1 MPQSAPLLIQSNI
14 MTQSTRFPFIPPITR
29 HSLFLALAAAL
40 PAAAHAAN
48 DSDAQSHHLTE
59 LSTVK
64 VTASPLQNDA
74 ESLARPVAVLTGEEL
89 DARKGATLGDTL
101 EHMPGV
107 QTTSF
112 GPGVGRPIIRGQ
124 EGPRVAVVANGV
136 GNMDASIV
144 SADHATSIEPFLA
157 DQIEVLKGPAT
168 LLFGSGAI
176 GGAVNVVDG
185 RIARDLPDR
194 TLSGRAELRG
204 NTVNNERSGM
214 FRLDGVNAGN
224 LVLHVDG
231 LVRNGDDFRIP
242 GYAINPASLDDDH
255 DHDEHDADELGPRGR
270 LDNSSL
276 RTRAGGVGVTWF
288 GDGGYLGASLST
300 YRSNYGIPKGA
311 HVHADDDHDHDD
323 HDHDDEEEGDEH
335 DVRIDMV
342 QNRFDLKGHLDN
354 PLPFLQSLSVRAAWT
369 DYEHTELEA
378 GTPSTRFTNKGVEG
392 RIEAVQRPLAGWTGA
407 FGLQFG
413 NSDFGARGE
422 EAFVPNTGTKTLGL
436 FVLQEKQFGPLKL
449 ELGGRHDRIELN
461 PDDGQRPR
469 DFGATNL
476 SATGIWALSD
486 SFDLRFGID
495 SSERAPTNEELYAAG
510 AHIATRS
517 LEIGDANLQT
527 ERGQRMELGLHA
539 HNSRV
544 DVSASVY
551 QTRFKD
557 FIYLAD
563 TGVVEHGLPVR
574 VWTQHDAT
582 FKGAEAEAMFHIVQS
597 ESGGDWDLRVFGDY
611 VKAELDG
618 GGSRSARIAVPHGDH
633 YHRYNVDLANGGYLP
648 RIAPARIGADLRWS
662 LGGWRASVGA
672 IRYGSQN
679 DVAQNEEPSA
689 GYTLIDAHLAYRW
702 DRGDANGY
710 ELFLDGSNL
719 GNREVRPHTS
729 LLRDTAPLPGR
740 GVAFGVRVWF

>member
-1 MPQSAPLLIQSNI
+1 
-14 MTQSTRFPFIPPITR
+14 MTRPIPSRTFPRLAR
-29 HSLFLALAAAL
+29 HALSVALVAAL
-40 PAAAHAAN
+40 PVAAQAADDN
-48 DSDAQSHHLTE
+48 DGQSHHLTE
-59 LSTVK
+59 LSAVK
-64 VTASPLQNDA
+64 VTASPLQSDA

-89 DARKGATLGDTL
+89 DARKGATLGDTISR
-101 EHMPGV
+101 MPGV

-136 GNMDASIV
+136 GNMDASTV

-185 RIARDLPDR
+185 RIARDLPER
-194 TLSGRAELRG
+194 PLSGRAELRG
-204 NTVNNERSGM
+204 NSVNSERSGM
-214 FRLDGVNAGN
+214 FRLDGVSGGN

-231 LVRNGDDFRIP
+231 LVRNGDDYRIP
-242 GYAINPASLDDDH
+242 GYAINPAALDEDHDHAAHDDH
-255 DHDEHDADELGPRGR
+255 DDELGPRGR
-270 LDNSSL
+270 LENSAM
-276 RTRAGGVGVTWF
+276 RTRAGGVGATWLGESGF
-288 GDGGYLGASLST
+288 LGASLGT
-300 YRSNYGIPKGA
+300 YRSNYGIPNGA
-311 HVHADDDHDHDD
+311 HVHAGDDHDHD
-323 HDHDDEEEGDEH
+323 HDDDHGHGDEEGEGEH

-342 QNRFDLKGHLDN
+342 QNRFDVKGGLYD
-354 PLPFLQSLSVRAAWT
+354 PLSFLQSVTARAAWT

-392 RIEAVQRPLAGWTGA
+392 RVEAVQKPLAGWNGA

-413 NSDFGARGE
+413 NSDFGAQGE
-422 EAFVPNTGTKTLGL
+422 EAFVPDTRTRTLGL

-449 ELGGRHDRIELN
+449 ELGGRHDRVKLS
-461 PDDGQRPR
+461 PDDALRNR

-476 SATGIWALSD
+476 SAAGIWTVND
-486 SFDLRFGID
+486 HFDLRFGVD
-495 SSERAPTNEELYAAG
+495 RSERAPTNEELYAAG

-517 LEIGDANLQT
+517 LEIGDANLDT

-539 HNSRV
+539 HGDRI

-551 QTRFKD
+551 QTKFKD

-563 TGVVEHGLPVR
+563 TGVVEQGLPVR

-582 FKGAEAEAMFHIVQS
+582 FKGAEAEAMFHLA
-597 ESGGDWDLRVFGDY
+597 EGDNGDWDLRVFGDY

-618 GGSRSARIAVPHGDH
+618 SSSRRADIAVPHGDH
-633 YHRYNVDLANGGYLP
+633 SHNYSVDLANGGYLP
-648 RIAPARIGADLRWS
+648 RISPARVGADLRWS
-662 LGGWRASVGA
+662 RDGWRASVGA
-672 IRYGSQN
+672 VRYGSQK
-679 DVAQNEEPSA
+679 DVALNEAPSA
-689 GYTLIDAHLAYRW
+689 GYTLVDAHLAYRW
-702 DRGDANGY
+702 DRSGSNSY

-719 GNREVRPHTS
+719 TNREARPHTS
-729 LLRDTAPLPGR
+729 LLRDYSPLPGR
-740 GVAFGVRVWF
+740 GVAFGIRAWF

>member
-1 MPQSAPLLIQSNI
+1 
-14 MTQSTRFPFIPPITR
+14 MTRPISSRTFPRLAR
-29 HSLFLALAAAL
+29 HALSVALVAAL
-40 PAAAHAAN
+40 PVAAQAADDN
-48 DSDAQSHHLTE
+48 DGQSHHLTE
-59 LSTVK
+59 LSAVK
-64 VTASPLQNDA
+64 VTASPLQSDA

-89 DARKGATLGDTL
+89 DARKGATLGDTISR
-101 EHMPGV
+101 MPGV

-136 GNMDASIV
+136 GNMDASTV

-185 RIARDLPDR
+185 RIARDLPER
-194 TLSGRAELRG
+194 PLSGRAELRG
-204 NTVNNERSGM
+204 NSVNSERSGM
-214 FRLDGVNAGN
+214 FRLDGVSGDN

-242 GYAINPASLDDDH
+242 GYAINPAALDEDH
-255 DHDEHDADELGPRGR
+255 DHAAHDDHGDELGPRGH
-270 LDNSSL
+270 LENSAM
-276 RTRAGGVGVTWF
+276 RTRAGGVGATWLGESGF
-288 GDGGYLGASLST
+288 LGASLGT
-300 YRSNYGIPKGA
+300 YRSNYGIPNGA
-311 HVHADDDHDHDD
+311 HVHAGDDHDHGHD
-323 HDHDDEEEGDEH
+323 HDHDHGDEEGEGEH

-342 QNRFDLKGHLDN
+342 QNRFDVKGGLYD
-354 PLPFLQSLSVRAAWT
+354 PLPFLQSVTARAAWT

-392 RIEAVQRPLAGWTGA
+392 RVEAVQKPLAGWNGA

-413 NSDFGARGE
+413 NSDFGAQGE
-422 EAFVPNTGTKTLGL
+422 EAFVPDTRTRTLGL

-449 ELGGRHDRIELN
+449 ELGGRHDRVKLS
-461 PDDGQRPR
+461 PDDALRNR

-476 SATGIWALSD
+476 SAAGIWTVND
-486 SFDLRFGID
+486 HFDLRFGVD
-495 SSERAPTNEELYAAG
+495 RSERAPTNEELYAAG

-517 LEIGDANLQT
+517 LEIGDANLDT

-539 HNSRV
+539 HGDRI

-551 QTRFKD
+551 QTKFKD

-563 TGVVEHGLPVR
+563 TGVVEQGLPVR

-582 FKGAEAEAMFHIVQS
+582 FKGAEAEAMFHLAEGDS
-597 ESGGDWDLRVFGDY
+597 GDWDLRVFGDY

-618 GGSRSARIAVPHGDH
+618 SGSRRADIAVPHGDH
-633 YHRYNVDLANGGYLP
+633 SHNYSVDLANGGYLP
-648 RIAPARIGADLRWS
+648 RISPARVGADLRWS
-662 LGGWRASVGA
+662 RDGWRASVGA
-672 IRYGSQN
+672 VRYGSQK
-679 DVAQNEEPSA
+679 DVALNEAPSA
-689 GYTLIDAHLAYRW
+689 GYTLVDAHLAYRW
-702 DRGDANGY
+702 DRSGSNSY

-719 GNREVRPHTS
+719 TNREARPHTS
-729 LLRDTAPLPGR
+729 LLRDYSPLPGR
-740 GVAFGVRVWF
+740 GVAFGIRAWF